1 MEIQKKIYAYVLSL
15 VIAGLLVL
23 GAFAGLINGLS
34 GSADAGVSTAT
45 IEPVELIHTVP
56 AGGNAVATE
65 AVLEELPRI
74 ELTNP
79 GELILAAYTDTN
91 PHEWVEAFGNKLWR
105 EPTPVP
111 TPAPVATPTPVVET
125 APVVEPTDVPV
136 EESKPLLDSDHGA
149 EHVIEGLVTY
159 NEPEVDLVAPEPA
172 AVQTDGWAALRN
184 CESGGNYAINTGNS
198 FYGAYQFTIGTW
210 NAVADIIDPT
220 WVGTR
225 PDLASPAVQDQMA
238 YALRHTIAWG
248 GWQHWP
254 VCGRFIA

>member
-34 GSADAGVSTAT
+34 GSADAGVSAAT
-45 IEPVELIHTVP
+45 IEPAELIHTVP
-56 AGGNAVATE
+56 ANGNAVVTE
-65 AVLEELPRI
+65 AVFEELPRI

-79 GELILAAYTDTN
+79 GEIILAAYTDPN
-91 PHEWVEAFGNKLWR
+91 PHEWVEGFGNKLWR
-105 EPTPVP
+105 ERTSVP
-111 TPAPVATPTPVVET
+111 TPAPVATPTPVVE
-125 APVVEPTDVPV
+125 PTHVSV
-136 EESKPLLDSDHGA
+136 EEGKPLLDSDDGH
-149 EHVIEGLVTY
+149 EHVIEELVTY
-159 NEPEVDLVAPEPA
+159 NEPGVDLVAPEPP
-172 AVQTDGWAALRN
+172 AVHTDGWAALRN
-184 CESGGNYAINTGNS
+184 CESTNNYAINTGNG

-210 NAVADIIDPT
+210 NAVAEIIDPA
-220 WVGTR
+220 WVGTS
-225 PDLASPAVQDQMA
+225 PHVAPPAVQDQMA

>member
-1 MEIQKKIYAYVLSL
+1 MARRFHLMEIQKKIYARVLTI

-23 GAFAGLINGLS
+23 GAFVGLINGLS

-45 IEPVELIHTVP
+45 IEPAELIHTVP
-56 AGGNAVATE
+56 ASGNAVLTE
-65 AVLEELPRI
+65 SVIEELPQI
-74 ELTNP
+74 ELAIP
-79 GELILAAYTDTN
+79 GELILAAFTDTT
-91 PHEWVEAFGNKLWR
+91 PHEWVEGFGNKLWR
-105 EPTPVP
+105 EPTPE
-111 TPAPVATPTPVVET
+111 PVATP

-136 EESKPLLDSDHGA
+136 EESKPLLDSEHGE
-149 EHVIEGLVTY
+149 EHVIEGVVTY
-159 NEPEVDLVAPEPA
+159 NEPEVALVAPEPV

-225 PDLASPAVQDQMA
+225 PDLATAAVQDQMA

>member
-1 MEIQKKIYAYVLSL
+1 MEIQKKICAHALTI

-45 IEPVELIHTVP
+45 IEQVELIHTVP
-56 AGGNAVATE
+56 ASGNAVVTE
-65 AVLEELPRI
+65 SVTEELPWI
-74 ELTNP
+74 ELTIP
-79 GELILAAYTDTN
+79 GELILAAYTATN
-91 PHEWVEAFGNKLWR
+91 PDGWVETILINQRA
-105 EPTPVP
+105 EPTPAP
-111 TPAPVATPTPVVET
+111 AATSAPVATPTP
-125 APVVEPTDVPV
+125 AVEPT
-136 EESKPLLDSDHGA
+136 
-149 EHVIEGLVTY
+149 
-159 NEPEVDLVAPEPA
+159 
-172 AVQTDGWAALRN
+172 AVQTDGWDALRH
-184 CESGGNYAINTGNS
+184 CESSGNYAINTGNG

>member
-1 MEIQKKIYAYVLSL
+1 MEIQKKIYAHALT
-15 VIAGLLVL
+15 IAITGLLVL

-56 AGGNAVATE
+56 ASGNAVVTE
-65 AVLEELPRI
+65 SVTEELPWI
-74 ELTNP
+74 KLDIP

-91 PHEWVEAFGNKLWR
+91 PDEWVETIIRNLWS
-105 EPTPVP
+105 EPT
-111 TPAPVATPTPVVET
+111 PVATPTSVVQ
-125 APVVEPTDVPV
+125 
-136 EESKPLLDSDHGA
+136 L
-149 EHVIEGLVTY
+149 
-159 NEPEVDLVAPEPA
+159 A
-172 AVQTDGWAALRN
+172 AVQTDGWDALRH
-184 CESGGNYAINTGNS
+184 CESSGNYAINTGNS

-210 NAVADIIDPT
+210 NAVAGIIDPT